1 VSTTTA
7 EPDEPGFFE
16 RLRKGAGSTAVQS
29 ALTGL
34 AYAGK
39 LHPASRAWMKG
50 VDVERDIPYRRGGDP
65 AHLLDIYR
73 PQGVEGP
80 LPVML
85 YIHGGG
91 FRILSKDTHWMFGAG
106 YAKRGFLVF
115 NVNYRLA
122 PKGIF
127 PDQVVDV
134 AMALQWVM
142 EHAEEYGGDLSR
154 LVYGGE
160 SAGANL
166 SLAMMIAGSWKRPEP
181 YAQIVWEA
189 APKPLAVLPH
199 CGMLQV
205 SDAER
210 YLDNEKLPVWIRD
223 RIATVCKGYLPDSSG
238 DADRF
243 AFADPVV
250 FLEKAGP
257 PDRPLPAVFSVCG
270 TADPVLDDTRR
281 LREALTKFEPE
292 SEIRIYEGGIHAF
305 HAFIWQALAIQS
317 WADQDVFLARHVPGL
332 LLGDS
337 D

>member
-1 VSTTTA
+1 VSDPSQAGFLQRVRMNAGGTA
-7 EPDEPGFFE
+7 I
-16 RLRKGAGSTAVQS
+16 RS

-39 LHPASRAWMKG
+39 LHPASRSWIDG
-50 VDVERDIPYRRGGDP
+50 VDVERNVPYRRGGDS

-73 PQGVEGP
+73 PRGVEGP

-122 PKGIF
+122 PRGVF
-127 PDQVVDV
+127 PDQLVDV
-134 AMALQWVM
+134 AMALKWVM

-166 SLAMMIAGSWKRPEP
+166 SLSLMIAGCWERPEP
-181 YAQIVWEA
+181 YAGVVWESGA
-189 APKPLAVLPH
+189 KPMAVLPH

-210 YLDNEKLPVWIRD
+210 YLAKEKLPVWIRD
-223 RIATVCKGYLPDSSG
+223 RIAQVCRGYLPDVSG
-238 DADRF
+238 DPDRF
-243 AFADPVV
+243 ALADPLV
-250 FLEKAGP
+250 FLEKADAP
-257 PDRPLPAVFSVCG
+257 VRPLPAVFSVCG

-281 LREALTKFEPE
+281 LREALDRFDNE
-292 SEIRIYEGGIHAF
+292 SEVLIYEGGIHAF
-305 HAFIWQALAIQS
+305 HAFIWQALALRS
-317 WADQDVFLARHVPGL
+317 WEDQDAFLARAVPGL
-332 LLGDS
+332 GLGAEG
-337 D
+337 